1 MRTSPV
7 RSWIGLYALLYMLR
21 QAKMTDFTRPAITTM
36 LQSAKDVPMLGIFG
50 SENWTPNRD
59 HPGLY
64 KRAGVNHYA
73 VYKFDPAAAA
83 PDGIEG
89 GNFVQIATLDFDKV
103 LCGSPFGAPKPC

>member
-1 MRTSPV
+1 
-7 RSWIGLYALLYMLR
+7 
-21 QAKMTDFTRPAITTM
+21 
-36 LQSAKDVPMLGIFG
+36 MLGIFG